1 MRERQ
6 FKLFN
11 DLFLFS
17 MKTKEYKIF
26 ADWLLR
32 YGSRAQ
38 IIAVL
43 VWLGLLRHFSHTFSA
58 VLTMPKSAPNDLL
71 ISTGREYL
79 SADRKILEIALEY
92 SISCVGG
99 YHFREPPKCSG
110 FTADVN
116 KP

>member
-32 YGSRAQ
+32 YGSRACVARSQ
-38 IIAVL
+38 
-43 VWLGLLRHFSHTFSA
+43 GHFSHTFSA

-71 ISTGREYL
+71 ISTG
-79 SADRKILEIALEY
+79 
-92 SISCVGG
+92 
-99 YHFREPPKCSG
+99 SG
-110 FTADVN
+110 VSFSRS
-116 KP
+116 

>member
-1 MRERQ
+1 MYTHMRERQ

-38 IIAVL
+38 IEAVL
-43 VWLGLLRHFSHTFSA
+43 VWLGLKDIF
-58 VLTMPKSAPNDLL
+58 L
-71 ISTGREYL
+71 IPFQRY
-79 SADRKILEIALEY
+79 
-92 SISCVGG
+92 
-99 YHFREPPKCSG
+99 
-110 FTADVN
+110 
-116 KP
+116 

>member
-38 IIAVL
+38 IEAVL
-43 VWLGLLRHFSHTFSA
+43 MWLGL
-58 VLTMPKSAPNDLL
+58 
-71 ISTGREYL
+71 
-79 SADRKILEIALEY
+79 
-92 SISCVGG
+92 
-99 YHFREPPKCSG
+99 
-110 FTADVN
+110 
-116 KP
+116 

>member
-1 MRERQ
+1 MYTHMRERQ

-38 IIAVL
+38 IEAVL
-43 VWLGLLRHFSHTFSA
+43 VWLGL
-58 VLTMPKSAPNDLL
+58 
-71 ISTGREYL
+71 
-79 SADRKILEIALEY
+79 
-92 SISCVGG
+92 
-99 YHFREPPKCSG
+99 
-110 FTADVN
+110 
-116 KP
+116 